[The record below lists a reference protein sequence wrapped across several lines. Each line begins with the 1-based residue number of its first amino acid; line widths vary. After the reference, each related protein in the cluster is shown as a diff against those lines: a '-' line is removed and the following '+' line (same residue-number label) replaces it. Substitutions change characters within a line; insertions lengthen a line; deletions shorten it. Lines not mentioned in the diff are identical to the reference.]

1 MRDWLTAQWEWLAT
15 AVFIAV
21 ITSTTIGFREGSKG
35 GAIFVSN
42 AASAI
47 LAMVIYPF
55 LEKWGYNGPFVGLLG
70 LFCGACGMAMFGVL
84 ISLSSQI
91 DKRRVKLAEGLIDR
105 VAPGSGDDK
114 P

>member
-1 MRDWLTAQWEWLAT
+1 MRDWLALQWDWLCA
-15 AVFIAV
+15 AVFIAMA
-21 ITSTTIGFREGSKG
+21 TSTTIGFKDGAKG

-47 LAMVIYPF
+47 LALVLYPF
-55 LEKWGYNGPFVGLLG
+55 MERWGYNGPYVGLLG

-91 DKRRVKLAEGLIDR
+91 DKRRVKLAGGIIDR